1 MSGQAGPSGADRRSA
16 LLFKAPRAARLIRH
30 LSSCTLAALL
40 FSVSASAAGLG
51 EQIEKLLD
59 SSPATRNAF
68 WGIQIVDIG
77 TGQTLY
83 EVNPERFF
91 VPASNVKLF
100 TAALALARL
109 GPGYRFQ
116 TRVLAESAP
125 DAEGCVHGPLV
136 LAGGGDPNLSGRTL
150 PYRIGSPPGNALAAL
165 EDLAAQ
171 MAARGVKRVDGEI
184 VGDDSWYVWQP
195 YPEGWAIDDPQY
207 DFGAPVSALAVN
219 DNTVTLTVEPGAR
232 AGALAQVLLD
242 PAVEFY
248 SIENRLKTVPAGGE
262 RRIQFE
268 RAPGGAQ
275 IRLWGSIPVRD
286 RGQTLA
292 LGIEDPARYAALA
305 FREALTRRGIEVT
318 GGATARYL
326 YPDEVENIAGTPGW
340 SPMLPFQTGRVELAR
355 RESAPLLQDL
365 QAMEKAS
372 INLHAEM
379 ALRAVGRA
387 RRGVGSREAGLEE
400 LRAFL
405 GEAGIDENAYRLSDG
420 SGLARLDLLTP
431 AALVKLLRF
440 MYASPMRE
448 NWMSL
453 LPVAGQDGTLSARFG
468 GAAAAAGRVLAK
480 TGSMTHVSALSGYAR
495 KADGGWVAF
504 SILANNFSGPGS
516 EIRGVADRICNLI
529 VE

>member
-1 MSGQAGPSGADRRSA
+1 MD
-16 LLFKAPRAARLIRH
+16 
-30 LSSCTLAALL
+30 
-40 FSVSASAAGLG
+40 LG
-51 EQIEKLLD
+51 
-59 SSPATRNAF
+59 S
-68 WGIQIVDIG
+68 
-77 TGQTLY
+77 GQTLY
-83 EVNPERFF
+83 EVNPERYF

-109 GPGYRFQ
+109 GPDYKFQ
-116 TRVLAESAP
+116 TRVLAASGP
-125 DAEGCVHGPLV
+125 DPEGRVRGPLV
-136 LAGGGDPNLSGRTL
+136 LVGGGDPNLSGRTL
-150 PYRIGSPPGNALAAL
+150 PYRIGSAPGNALAAL
-165 EDLAAQ
+165 DDLAAQ
-171 MAARGVKRVDGEI
+171 MAARGVKRVEGDI
-184 VGDDSWYVWQP
+184 IGDDSWYVWQP

-207 DFGAPVSALAVN
+207 DFGAPVSALAIN

-232 AGALAQVLLD
+232 AGAPALLLVD
-242 PAVEFY
+242 PAVEY
-248 SIENRLKTVPAGGE
+248 YNIENRLNTVPAGGE
-262 RRIQFE
+262 RRIAFE

-292 LGIEDPARYAALA
+292 LAIEDPARYAALA
-305 FREALTRRGIEVT
+305 FREALSRRGIEVT

-326 YPDEVENIAGTPGW
+326 YPDEVENIAGAPGA
-340 SPMLPFQTGRVELAR
+340 LPTFAQTGQVELAR
-355 RESAPLLQDL
+355 RASAPLLQDL

-387 RRGVGSREAGLEE
+387 RRGVGSSEAGLEE

-405 GEAGIDENAYRLSDG
+405 QEAGIDENAYRFSDG
-420 SGLARLDLLTP
+420 SGLGRLNLLTP
-431 AALVKLLRF
+431 ATAVKLLRF

-468 GAAAAAGRVLAK
+468 SAAVAAGRVLAK
-480 TGSMTHVSALSGYAR
+480 TGTMTHVSALSGYAR

-504 SILANNFSGPGS
+504 SILANNFSGPAS